1 MFHIELAGV
10 LIQVD
15 NQYEA
20 VKKQCRA
27 FITEEG
33 EKPAFRVAATEQEC
47 RIESVLPAYGEEIS
61 LCRKI
66 GVGLLE
72 QDVLMFHAAA
82 IEKDGAG
89 YLFAGKSGIG
99 KTTHIRLWQ
108 KAFGDAVRVING
120 DKPLL
125 RFESGR
131 LMAYGSPW
139 MGKERL
145 GCDAKAP
152 VKALCFLERG
162 NQNQLVPM
170 EADEAMERLFQQV
183 LIPGEMSGMDRL
195 LALVER
201 ILTSVPCYLLRC
213 RADEEAARVA
223 WEGMK
228 EAEKC

>member
-10 LIQVD
+10 LIQVE
-15 NQYEA
+15 NRHEA
-20 VKKQCRA
+20 VQKQCRA
-27 FITEEG
+27 FITEAGG
-33 EKPAFRVAATEQEC
+33 EPAFRVRATAREC
-47 RIESVLPAYGEEIS
+47 RKESIVPAYGEEIS

-66 GVGLLE
+66 GAGLLE
-72 QDVLMFHAAA
+72 QGVLMFHAAA
-82 IEKDGAG
+82 IEKNGVA
-89 YLFAGKSGIG
+89 YLFAGKSGTG

-108 KAFGDAVRVING
+108 KAFGDSVRVLNG

-125 RFESGR
+125 RFENGQ

-145 GCDAKAP
+145 GCNARAP
-152 VKALCFLERG
+152 VKALCFLE
-162 NQNQLVPM
+162 QSSENQLAPM
-170 EADEAMERLFQQV
+170 EAELAMERMFQQV
-183 LIPGEMSGMDRL
+183 LIPGEAAGMDKL
-195 LALVER
+195 LALAEQ

-228 EAEKC
+228 EAEEC